1 MATTGRVT
9 LPIEQ
14 GMDDQLPG
22 ILSRLGADAVRN
34 SDGTWLPEITPQLG
48 VKVYETY
55 FPARGN
61 QEFALAHLDARPR
74 FYLMSERVTAPSAE
88 PLAIDIMKGYYTLQV
103 EPDQGDYQRWWEV
116 IDRTTGEVVPVEGW
130 SVKGEGS
137 DVTVT
142 IAEPVAFHVYTV
154 SFLSWQVWDSTQMY
168 NYTTNNWENDPTRVR
183 EIGYDVRH
191 PEAWE
196 FMTSSLRTW
205 CEERPEVNV
214 VRFTTFFYHFTLVF
228 NDLGKEKYVD
238 WFGYSASVSPLA
250 MDAFEAEYG
259 YKLRAEDFI
268 DEGYYNNSFR
278 VPTKVFRDWIDFQSR
293 FVCARVKELVDIV
306 HEFDKEALMFLG
318 DTWMGTEPYGKYFA
332 ETGMDGVVGSVGSA
346 ATCRMI
352 SDIPGVKYTEG
363 RFLPYFFP
371 DVFKP
376 GGDPLGEANESWL
389 QARRA
394 ISRKPLDRI
403 GYGGYLSLAV
413 QFPDFMARIEQIANE
428 FRSIHEVGHGHL
440 AERSTIRIGV
450 LNAWGELRSWQ
461 THMVAHAL
469 WYKQIYS
476 YLGVL
481 ESLAG
486 LPFDLQ
492 FVSFEDALNGRLD
505 DLDVVLNV
513 GAAGT
518 AFSGGD
524 TWLDPE
530 LQGVLRRFV
539 GNGGGL
545 IGIGEPTAV
554 LKGGAYFQLSDV
566 LGVDKELGFS
576 QSTDRYPVETPEHFI
591 TGDLKGALDVGEGA
605 GDIFATTTDTAILRL
620 QNRSVELAANQ
631 AGEGRGVYIAGLP
644 YSHDNARLL
653 HRAIYWAAGREADFG
668 HQWIPSNPGV
678 EVAVF
683 EQAGKAL
690 VMNNLT
696 EAASTTL
703 TGRTSGL
710 EGDGEIRELQ
720 LDLEPMESRW
730 IDLA

>member
-631 AGEGRGVYIAGLP
+631 ADEGRGVYIAGLP

-690 VMNNLT
+690 VTNNLT

>member
-1 MATTGRVT
+1 
-9 LPIEQ
+9 
-14 GMDDQLPG
+14 
-22 ILSRLGADAVRN
+22 
-34 SDGTWLPEITPQLG
+34 
-48 VKVYETY
+48 
-55 FPARGN
+55 
-61 QEFALAHLDARPR
+61 
-74 FYLMSERVTAPSAE
+74 
-88 PLAIDIMKGYYTLQV
+88 
-103 EPDQGDYQRWWEV
+103 
-116 IDRTTGEVVPVEGW
+116 
-130 SVKGEGS
+130 
-137 DVTVT
+137 
-142 IAEPVAFHVYTV
+142 
-154 SFLSWQVWDSTQMY
+154 
-168 NYTTNNWENDPTRVR
+168 
-183 EIGYDVRH
+183 
-191 PEAWE
+191 
-196 FMTSSLRTW
+196 
-205 CEERPEVNV
+205 
-214 VRFTTFFYHFTLVF
+214 
-228 NDLGKEKYVD
+228 
-238 WFGYSASVSPLA
+238 
-250 MDAFEAEYG
+250 
-259 YKLRAEDFI
+259 
-268 DEGYYNNSFR
+268 
-278 VPTKVFRDWIDFQSR
+278 
-293 FVCARVKELVDIV
+293 
-306 HEFDKEALMFLG
+306 
-318 DTWMGTEPYGKYFA
+318 
-332 ETGMDGVVGSVGSA
+332 
-346 ATCRMI
+346 
-352 SDIPGVKYTEG
+352 
-363 RFLPYFFP
+363 
-371 DVFKP
+371 
-376 GGDPLGEANESWL
+376 
-389 QARRA
+389 
-394 ISRKPLDRI
+394 
-403 GYGGYLSLAV
+403 
-413 QFPDFMARIEQIANE
+413 
-428 FRSIHEVGHGHL
+428 
-440 AERSTIRIGV
+440 
-450 LNAWGELRSWQ
+450 
-461 THMVAHAL
+461 MVAHAL

-653 HRAIYWAAGREADFG
+653 HRAIYWAAGREADFD